1 MPRKSQTR
9 ATVVEEA
16 PSDDV
21 FTKNKIALDE
31 LIKVV
36 SLIDYPLNLLPQGQN
51 AGGRAKYRFEKFGEA
66 KQVIYQDILQIIEQY
81 RSFMETG
88 KFMIL
93 DPRVIAR
100 HGLHEIQSKVLSKES
115 LEKILDGSKEAVE
128 IFKSSGEEQQ
138 KTIIGMLTRRL
149 AADPKSVD
157 LNVVDEISRYAKVN
171 IQQNAEESR
180 ELFTK
185 QETE

>member
-1 MPRKSQTR
+1 
-9 ATVVEEA
+9 
-16 PSDDV
+16 
-21 FTKNKIALDE
+21 
-31 LIKVV
+31 
-36 SLIDYPLNLLPQGQN
+36 
-51 AGGRAKYRFEKFGEA
+51 
-66 KQVIYQDILQIIEQY
+66 
-81 RSFMETG
+81 METG

-100 HGLHEIQSKVLSKES
+100 HGLHEIQSKVLPKEA